1 MCEKNLERKQLSLF
15 PNDDIDEESV
25 IDDNIGDN
33 INTDDDAVI
42 VKTSKRKRRS
52 KADKYCSTCNQ
63 NITLLKKNDGLKY
76 NDKYHQ
82 VMVKDYCKE
91 HENTYSDHKCKPHW
105 CGDCGYLIKYDIEVT
120 HEQEVYE

>member
-1 MCEKNLERKQLSLF
+1 MCEKNFDGKQLSLF
-15 PNDDIDEESV
+15 PNDDINEESV

-33 INTDDDAVI
+33 MNTDDDAVI
-42 VKTSKRKRRS
+42 IKTSKRKRRS
-52 KADKYCSTCNQ
+52 KYKYCDTCEQ

-76 NDKYHQ
+76 NNKYHQ

-91 HENTYSDHKCKPHW
+91 HEDRHSEHKCKPHW
-105 CGDCGYLIKYDIEVT
+105 CGDCDYLIKYDIEIT